1 MTDPLRQEA
10 IEVIE
15 RSPQTIAAACQ
26 EVGIGRSSFY
36 RWRQRLHGPTE
47 RQAWNRLRETERE
60 AILREAKAQPELSAR
75 ELAYWLVDHDFI
87 SVSEASVRRILRAH
101 GLLPRRPPELMP
113 AAKEF
118 RHKTKRPH
126 ELWQSDAT
134 RFFIPDWGHYW
145 LVSILDD
152 YSRRILAWE
161 LVGNVQTPSLVG
173 VIQQAVETTGVI
185 SVPPVE
191 KPALLTD
198 NGSGYISRAM
208 EDYLHFHGLKHIRS
222 RAHHPQTNGKI
233 ERWHR
238 TAKGEVTLVVHT
250 SPEQLREAI
259 GRFVNYYNSQRY
271 HEALGNVTPDDVY
284 FGRREGILR
293 RRKWLGLPWADRH
306 GGRVLARTSDSGDSR
321 PPGALPEDEKRTGKS
336 RGGNTRRCNLLNA
349 PFCPTNADTLHQ

>member
-10 IEVIE
+10 MEVIE

-36 RWRQRLHGPTE
+36 RWRQRLSCQRQTRQGEQGVIVE
-47 RQAWNRLRETERE
+47 RQAWNRLLESERET
-60 AILREAKAQPELSAR
+60 ILQRAKEKPDLSAR

-87 SVSEASVRRILRAH
+87 SVSEASVRRILRAQ
-101 GLLPRRPPELMP
+101 GLLPRRPPELAP
-113 AAKEF
+113 ASKEF
-118 RHKTKRPH
+118 RHKTKRPN

-134 RFFIPDWGHYW
+134 RFFVPDWGHYW

-152 YSRRILAWE
+152 YSRRILAWK
-161 LVGNVQTPSLVG
+161 LLRDVQTPSLVE
-173 VIQQAVETTGVI
+173 VIQQAVEATGVI
-185 SVPPVE
+185 SAPPVE

-198 NGSGYISRAM
+198 NGSGYISWAM
-208 EDYLHFHGLKHIRS
+208 EEYLRFHGLKHIRA

-238 TAKGEVTLVVHT
+238 TAKDEVTLIVHT
-250 SPEQLREAI
+250 SPDQLREAI

-293 RRKWLGLPWADRH
+293 RRKELQIRAL
-306 GGRVLARTSDSGDSR
+306 VARREHYRRMKQAARNSGQKT
-321 PPGALPEDEKRTGKS
+321 PEVQHAK
-336 RGGNTRRCNLLNA
+336 
-349 PFCPTNADTLHQ
+349 CPILSHNR

>member
-1 MTDPLRQEA
+1 MTDALRQQA

-26 EVGIGRSSFY
+26 EIGIGRSSFY
-36 RWRQRLHGPTE
+36 RWRRHLQGASTE
-47 RQAWNRLRETERE
+47 RQAWNRLQETEHE

-75 ELAYWLVDHDFI
+75 ELAYWLVDHAFI
-87 SVSEASVRRILRAH
+87 SVSEASVRRILSAH

-118 RHKTKRPH
+118 HHKTKRPN

-145 LVSILDD
+145 LVSVLDD
-152 YSRRILAWE
+152 HTRRILAWD
-161 LVGNVQTPSLVG
+161 LGPNVQTPSLVE
-173 VIQQAVETTGVI
+173 VIQQAVEATGMI
-185 SVPPVE
+185 SAPPVE

-208 EDYLHFHGLKHIRS
+208 EDYLRFHGLKHIRA

-238 TAKGEVTLVVHT
+238 TAKDEVTLIVHT
-250 SPEQLREAI
+250 SPDQLREAI

-293 RRKWLGLPWADRH
+293 RRKELQIRAII
-306 GGRVLARTSDSGDSR
+306 ARREHYRKMRKGQGN
-321 PPGALPEDEKRTGKS
+321 PGAETP
-336 RGGNTRRCNLLNA
+336 GGATS
-349 PFCPTNADTLHQ
+349 